1 MLFCIFWTGQ
11 NMSDLLFDS
20 FDLSNLAYI
29 KINYKIYMFGS
40 IQSTQTR
47 CHPYSY
53 TSPYKVSILWY

>member
-1 MLFCIFWTGQ
+1 
-11 NMSDLLFDS
+11 MSDLLFDS